1 MTSASRP
8 IRVLEL
14 RSVRGTGGGPEK
26 TILRGAAGA
35 TSRGIAVT
43 VCYIRDGR
51 DPIFAIDRRSET
63 QHVEYVEVAE
73 RHSFDLRAWA
83 DVRQLVRNRRFDL
96 VHAHDYKTDLMAL
109 YLARAERVAAVA
121 TAHGWTG
128 HSPRERFLYYPA
140 DRKLLAR
147 FPLVIAVS
155 EEIRARLVRAGAA
168 PSRVRTILN
177 GIDPAAFARQPVLR
191 PAARHTFGLEPS
203 DIAVGS
209 VGRLAPQKR
218 FDLLLRAFATLRN
231 RMPRLRLLIAGDGD
245 DRGALERLA
254 CRLGVAASCRFV
266 GHQSDIVRF
275 HHALDLFV
283 QSSEYEGTPNVVLEA
298 MSLETPVVATDVGG
312 TRDLIE
318 HDVHG
323 LIVRPRDPGA
333 LAGAIQT
340 ALDHPERTR
349 ARAAAARRRVEAE
362 FTFAGRT
369 ARVESMYRDL
379 VDATRR

>member
-1 MTSASRP
+1 
-8 IRVLEL
+8 VLEL

-35 TSRGIAVT
+35 SGRGIAVT

-51 DPIFAIDRRSET
+51 DRIFAIDQRADAH
-63 QHVEYVEVAE
+63 HVEYVEVAE

-83 DVRQLVRNRRFDL
+83 DVRRLVRDRRFDL

-109 YLARAERVAAVA
+109 YLARAERVAVVA

-140 DRKLLAR
+140 DRRLLAR

-155 EEIRARLVRAGAA
+155 EEIRTRLVRAGAA
-168 PSRVRTILN
+168 PSRVRTVLN
-177 GIDPAAFARQPVLR
+177 GIDPDAFARQPSLR
-191 PAARHTFGLEPS
+191 PAAREAFGLDPS
-203 DIAVGS
+203 DIAIGS
-209 VGRLAPQKR
+209 IGRLARQKR
-218 FDLLLRAFATLRN
+218 FDLLLTAFAMLRN
-231 RMPRLRLLIAGDGD
+231 RRPHLRLLIAGDGD
-245 DRGALERLA
+245 DRAKLERLA
-254 CRLGVAASCRFV
+254 GRLGIGASCRFL
-266 GHQSDIVRF
+266 GHRSDVTRF

-298 MSLETPVVATDVGG
+298 MALETPVVATDVGG
-312 TRDLIE
+312 TRDLIQ
-318 HDVHG
+318 DGVHG
-323 LIVRPRDPGA
+323 LIVRPRDPKA
-333 LAGAIQT
+333 LAAAVRT

-349 ARAAAARRRVEAE
+349 ARADAARRRVENE

-379 VDATRR
+379 IHATRR